1 MAGLQSEKKSTAD
14 GTHFRG
20 CVCPSSSLPSEM
32 SWLSSHAGGASD
44 PLQGTPQQ
52 APPLTVPPAGGE
64 ALSYITCQ
72 ELRCVLSWFES
83 WGPVQRQRFLEDLVS
98 KAVPGKLCSLLG
110 GLSLLQ
116 VRDRAPSIFECQLRL
131 WTQWFET
138 WSEEERNEFLRQLEG
153 VEPAFVARF
162 YQEVAGTAGKD

>member
-1 MAGLQSEKKSTAD
+1 
-14 GTHFRG
+14 
-20 CVCPSSSLPSEM
+20 M
-32 SWLSSHAGGASD
+32 SWLSSHAGGASE
-44 PLQGTPQQ
+44 PLQGTAQQ

-83 WGPVQRQRFLEDLVS
+83 WGPVQRERFLEDLVS